1 MRAGI
6 FGVPAALSSDAL
18 DGRAAAR
25 RRRPL
30 RRPGAR
36 RAAARRAA
44 LRCDSREAY
53 ADRLARLSDSSRNAS
68 TACVAIKTSNARWR
82 TRTRPPAAALDLDS
96 RSRDVTKRE
105 LVNIVL
111 IVNTNNRTTIVDMNN
126 TISISRNGFRRQDK
140 DTRLKW
146 AVQYNNKA
154 SVQDL
159 FKIHDGVR
167 RWRAT
172 RGAGGAASM
181 YPSRIIYFRVAC
193 PAVTSTR
200 GGAWRGYRYVS
211 CLRPVLARV
220 HQLISVSHRRVVP
233 ASCVFA

>member
-1 MRAGI
+1 M
-6 FGVPAALSSDAL
+6 
-18 DGRAAAR
+18 
-25 RRRPL
+25 
-30 RRPGAR
+30 
-36 RAAARRAA
+36 
-44 LRCDSREAY
+44 
-53 ADRLARLSDSSRNAS
+53 
-68 TACVAIKTSNARWR
+68 
-82 TRTRPPAAALDLDS
+82 
-96 RSRDVTKRE
+96 
-105 LVNIVL
+105 NIVL
-111 IVNTNNRTTIVDMNN
+111 IFNTNNRTTIVDMNN
-126 TISISRNGFRRQDK
+126 NINKPNIRDEDRK
-140 DTRLKW
+140 D
-146 AVQYNNKA
+146 AQGSSVGSVQYNNKA

-181 YPSRIIYFRVAC
+181 YPSRKIYFRVAC

-233 ASCVFA
+233 ASYVFA

>member
-1 MRAGI
+1 M
-6 FGVPAALSSDAL
+6 
-18 DGRAAAR
+18 
-25 RRRPL
+25 
-30 RRPGAR
+30 
-36 RAAARRAA
+36 
-44 LRCDSREAY
+44 
-53 ADRLARLSDSSRNAS
+53 
-68 TACVAIKTSNARWR
+68 
-82 TRTRPPAAALDLDS
+82 
-96 RSRDVTKRE
+96 
-105 LVNIVL
+105 NIVL

-126 TISISRNGFRRQDK
+126 NINKPQHSRQDK

-181 YPSRIIYFRVAC
+181 YPSRKIYFLKLSGGLSA
-193 PAVTSTR
+193 AVTSTR